1 MKRNSNTNLLQAL
14 LLMLTAI
21 AAFTSMAISG
31 RYASVDLDTFE
42 IMLYR
47 SLIGFLFVLSYA
59 KATSQFRTIS
69 HHNIKLHVLRNVFHF
84 TAQNLWFF
92 AITVIPLVQVFAL
105 EFTVPIW
112 ILLLSPLFLGE
123 HFTKS
128 RALAAVLGFIG
139 ILIITRPAPDTLN
152 IGIIAA
158 ALAAVGFAGSIMTT
172 KKLTQTA
179 DTLTILFFM
188 TLIQLIFGLICAG
201 IDGDIN
207 FISTKNLPWVFA
219 IAIAGL
225 LAHLCLTRA
234 LTLAP
239 ATIVAPIDFLRLPVI
254 AIVGF
259 YIFGETVDEYLAY
272 GVILIFI
279 GNYANIIAEKR
290 KYAREAKLF

>member
-1 MKRNSNTNLLQAL
+1 M
-14 LLMLTAI
+14 
-21 AAFTSMAISG
+21 
-31 RYASVDLDTFE
+31 
-42 IMLYR
+42 
-47 SLIGFLFVLSYA
+47 
-59 KATSQFRTIS
+59 
-69 HHNIKLHVLRNVFHF
+69 
-84 TAQNLWFF
+84 
-92 AITVIPLVQVFAL
+92 
-105 EFTVPIW
+105 
-112 ILLLSPLFLGE
+112 
-123 HFTKS
+123 
-128 RALAAVLGFIG
+128 LGFIG

-158 ALAAVGFAGSIMTT
+158 AVAAVGFAGSIMTT

-188 TLIQLIFGLICAG
+188 TLIKLIFGLICAG

-207 FISTKNLPWVFA
+207 FISTKNLPWVFS

-259 YIFGETVDEYLAY
+259 HIFGETVDEYLAY

>member
-1 MKRNSNTNLLQAL
+1 
-14 LLMLTAI
+14 MLTAI
-21 AAFTSMAISG
+21 AAFTSMAVSG
-31 RYASVDLDTFE
+31 RYASAELDTFE

-47 SLIGFLFVLSYA
+47 SLIGFLLVLSF
-59 KATSQFRTIS
+59 ATTTSRLRHIS
-69 HHNIKLHVLRNVFHF
+69 FLNLKLHAVRNLFHF

-123 HFTKS
+123 IFTKS
-128 RALAAVLGFIG
+128 RALAAVLGFTG

-158 ALAAVGFAGSIMTT
+158 TVAAIGFAGSMMIT
-172 KKLTQTA
+172 KKLTQKA
-179 DTLTILFFM
+179 DILTILFFM
-188 TLIQLIFGLICAG
+188 TLMQLIFGLICAG
-201 IDGDIN
+201 IDGDISSVSA
-207 FISTKNLPWVFA
+207 INLPWVFA
-219 IAIAGL
+219 IALAGL

-234 LTLAP
+234 LALAP
-239 ATIVAPIDFLRLPVI
+239 ATLVAPIDFLRLPVI

-259 YIFGETVDEYLAY
+259 YVFGETVDQYMAY
-272 GVILIFI
+272 GVFLIFA

-290 KYAREAKLF
+290 KRAGAPKLL